1 MASFLPRLRII
12 GSYRAQETFQTPNNQ
27 TDFTSGNAGV
37 TSFYRRM
44 DRMER
49 MGDRIDR
56 DQEGRQSRQDSA
68 IQAAQGDQSTGSL
81 GEGPLGGHLF
91 VSQADL
97 AEEAEWQ
104 RENDEETRAS
114 YEATIPKPSPLFRR

>member
-1 MASFLPRLRII
+1 VATFLPRLRIMPA
-12 GSYRAQETFQTPNNQ
+12 YKPQATFQTPNSQ
-27 TDFTSGNAGV
+27 SDFTSGNAGV

-49 MGDRIDR
+49 MGQRMDR

-68 IQAAQGDQSTGSL
+68 IQAAGQDQGGELPPGSRM
-81 GEGPLGGHLF
+81 F

-114 YEATIPKPSPLFRR
+114 YEATLPKPSPYLTRRR